1 MPELLAAL
9 GAFVH
14 LSHSLVTIPGSTAIE
29 RARNRVIPL
38 PFVWWSKACCLL
50 PGRVPQKGGDAR
62 MSPDVLWWLGVFL
75 SLFAVAVVA
84 WIFNDFDD

>member
-1 MPELLAAL
+1 
-9 GAFVH
+9 
-14 LSHSLVTIPGSTAIE
+14 
-29 RARNRVIPL
+29 
-38 PFVWWSKACCLL
+38 
-50 PGRVPQKGGDAR
+50 